1 MVLTWDRCLSPP
13 RGAAVLAV
21 FVQAVESAALSDG
34 KRDGESISWHRLDRI
49 RLFWRQRLVSR
60 MVAVMVV
67 DVVTASD
74 QKKKEKRGE
83 VANIV
88 RGTDLT
94 R

>member
-1 MVLTWDRCLSPP
+1 M
-13 RGAAVLAV
+13 AV

-74 QKKKEKRGE
+74 QKKGKKR
-83 VANIV
+83 
-88 RGTDLT
+88 
-94 R
+94 